1 MVLQPSSSKSQSEE
15 LFVWP
20 WMGVVANIRTEF
32 KNGRCIGESGSR
44 LKQRLSRFNPSKVH
58 PLWNFRGH
66 TGYAV
71 VDFAKDWTGF
81 KDAMAFGN
89 HFEAD
94 RRGKRDWLDNRFR
107 GSKICGWV
115 ARAGDYTSAGPV
127 GDHLRENGD
136 LKSVGDLA
144 AEESSRTDR
153 LVANL
158 ASQIEAKN
166 KHLQELECKYNE
178 TSLSLDNMM
187 EQRDSLLQ
195 SYNEEIQ
202 RMQQLARR
210 NSRKVLAENEKLR
223 SELESKRRELE
234 RRGKQLDK
242 LVAKNDIDTRKL
254 AEEKQKVAIF
264 FMRTMLCLFSCLNA
278 AKNSLLQLAA
288 MEQKKADEDVLR
300 LLEDQKRE
308 KEAALKK
315 ILQLE
320 KQLDQKQKLEL
331 EIQQL
336 KGQLQIM
343 KHMEQEEEEEEEGGG
358 DATTVQKK
366 ISDMKEQLQEKM
378 EEMEDLEA
386 LNQTLVVK
394 ERMSNDELQEARK
407 ELIHV
412 RSSNLTSIS

>member
-1 MVLQPSSSKSQSEE
+1 MDLQPSSSRSQSEE

-20 WMGVVANIRTEF
+20 WMGVVANIPTEF
-32 KNGRCIGESGSR
+32 KNGRYVGESGSR
-44 LKQRLSRFNPSKVH
+44 LKQQLSPFNPLKVH

-71 VDFAKDWTGF
+71 VDFANDWTGF
-81 KDAMAFGN
+81 RDAMAFEN

-94 RRGKRDWLDNRFR
+94 RRGKRDWLEGRFR
-107 GSKICGWV
+107 SSKIYGWV
-115 ARAGDYTSAGPV
+115 ARAGDYTSAGPA
-127 GDHLRENGD
+127 GDHLRKNGD

-144 AEESSRTDR
+144 AEESGRADR

-158 ASQIEAKN
+158 ASQIEVKS
-166 KHLQELECKYNE
+166 KDLRELECKYNE
-178 TSLSLDNMM
+178 TTLSLDTMM
-187 EQRDSLLQ
+187 EQRDLLLQ

-202 RMQQLARR
+202 RMQQLARH
-210 NSRKVLAENEKLR
+210 NSRRVLAENESLR
-223 SELESKRRELE
+223 SELDSKRRELE
-234 RRGKQLDK
+234 ARGKQLEK
-242 LVAKNDIDTRKL
+242 LVAQNEIDTRKL
-254 AEEKQKVAIF
+254 AEEKRKVAIF
-264 FMRTMLCLFSCLNA
+264 FMRAMFCLFHVWLQNA
-278 AKNSLLQLAA
+278 AKKSLLQLAA
-288 MEQKKADEDVLR
+288 MEQKKADEEVLR
-300 LLEDQKRE
+300 LLEDQKRD
-308 KEAALKK
+308 KEAALNK

-320 KQLDQKQKLEL
+320 KQLDQKQKLQL

-343 KHMEQEEEEEEEGGG
+343 KHMEEEEEEEEG
-358 DATTVQKK
+358 DATAREK

-386 LNQTLVVK
+386 LNQALFVK

-412 RSSNLTSIS
+412 RSS

>member
-1 MVLQPSSSKSQSEE
+1 
-15 LFVWP
+15 
-20 WMGVVANIRTEF
+20 MGVVANIPTEF
-32 KNGRCIGESGSR
+32 KNGRYVGESGSR
-44 LKQRLSRFNPSKVH
+44 LKQQLSPFNPLKVH

-71 VDFAKDWTGF
+71 VDFANDWTGF
-81 KDAMAFGN
+81 RDAMAFEN

-94 RRGKRDWLDNRFR
+94 RRGKRDWLEGRFR
-107 GSKICGWV
+107 SSKIYGWV
-115 ARAGDYTSAGPV
+115 ARAGDYTSAGPA
-127 GDHLRENGD
+127 GDHLRKNGD

-144 AEESSRTDR
+144 AEESGRADR

-158 ASQIEAKN
+158 ASQIEVKS
-166 KHLQELECKYNE
+166 KHLRELECKYNE
-178 TSLSLDNMM
+178 TSLSLDTMM
-187 EQRDSLLQ
+187 EQRDLLLQ

-202 RMQQLARR
+202 RMQQLARH
-210 NSRKVLAENEKLR
+210 NSRRVLAENESLR
-223 SELESKRRELE
+223 SELDSKRRELE
-234 RRGKQLDK
+234 ARGKQLEK
-242 LVAKNDIDTRKL
+242 LVAQNEIDTRKL
-254 AEEKQKVAIF
+254 AEEKRKVAIF
-264 FMRTMLCLFSCLNA
+264 FMRAMFCLFHVQNA
-278 AKNSLLQLAA
+278 AKKSLLQLAA
-288 MEQKKADEDVLR
+288 MEQKKADEEVLR

-308 KEAALKK
+308 KEAALNK

-343 KHMEQEEEEEEEGGG
+343 KHMEEEEEEEG
-358 DATTVQKK
+358 DATAREK

-386 LNQTLVVK
+386 LNQALFVK

-412 RSSNLTSIS
+412 RSSISEPTLFPCTS